1 MMSVC
6 TNSNV
11 RYKQLLFSEDILKL
25 APEYYDVI
33 LKLAPEYYDVVCE
46 ASAVIYCDIVYDAS

>member
-25 APEYYDVI
+25 APEYYDV
-33 LKLAPEYYDVVCE
+33 VCE

>member
-11 RYKQLLFSEDILKL
+11 RCKQLLCSEDILKL
-25 APEYYDVI
+25 APEYYDV
-33 LKLAPEYYDVVCE
+33 VV
-46 ASAVIYCDIVYDAS
+46 SAVIYCDIVYDTSEVI